1 MLGLMYGQGKGTRTE
16 PEPSCITHFHHV
28 HILLFFY
35 MACHARVLLVSVAM
49 SDIASFFIANVV
61 CPVLYLVRSSGVIL
75 FNYLQLLYFNKMNY
89 NHLLTLHLCLS
100 ILKNPII
107 LL

>member
-1 MLGLMYGQGKGTRTE
+1 
-16 PEPSCITHFHHV
+16 
-28 HILLFFY
+28 
-35 MACHARVLLVSVAM
+35 MACHVRVLPLSVAM

-61 CPVLYLVRSSGVIL
+61 FPVLYLVRWSGAIR

-89 NHLLTLHLCLS
+89 NHLSTLHLCLS